1 MNQALQWIGENRH
14 ESPEI
19 KISKRFAFVKFLRRY
34 PIFLLAFGPPLFRSQ
49 GIDATKGEIDI
60 WSFLQVGLLGAVA
73 ARSIYRLASAET
85 ILIPKQIRSIFR
97 LAFLLGLLFTASTIY
112 SPSRSVSAAYS
123 VLYFLTLICM
133 VEFVAD
139 VYKHPP
145 NWIQCLFCL
154 RFIAFLLVALDL
166 LTFSFAPAIVLQ
178 GMRFQGVIGAPMT
191 VICPMIA
198 IISAYGVLHGLES
211 KGRSVFYLLVGMAGE
226 FSTQTRGS
234 ELALLLCLAILGAGW
249 AKTRK
254 RSAYLCISGFMA
266 SLLFSALILGMIGGN
281 RLWNIFNRGQ
291 SAEGI
296 ATASGRTE
304 LWKFVI
310 QYCSAHPQGMG
321 YVAGYR
327 ILERM
332 HFSHGSLSNLVGLGN
347 AHNTY
352 VQVLSDAG
360 WLALAVYLM
369 ILIRVIYLGW
379 RFARAPALKTVA
391 SSSPPSHAIRC
402 ALVLLVFFL
411 ANGMASADYVV
422 PLKTM
427 FYWQNLIIAI
437 ILGVL
442 ARLLVSA
449 RAQQLNFFR

>member
-1 MNQALQWIGENRH
+1 
-14 ESPEI
+14 
-19 KISKRFAFVKFLRRY
+19 
-34 PIFLLAFGPPLFRSQ
+34 
-49 GIDATKGEIDI
+49 
-60 WSFLQVGLLGAVA
+60 
-73 ARSIYRLASAET
+73 
-85 ILIPKQIRSIFR
+85 
-97 LAFLLGLLFTASTIY
+97 
-112 SPSRSVSAAYS
+112 
-123 VLYFLTLICM
+123 
-133 VEFVAD
+133 
-139 VYKHPP
+139 
-145 NWIQCLFCL
+145 
-154 RFIAFLLVALDL
+154 
-166 LTFSFAPAIVLQ
+166 
-178 GMRFQGVIGAPMT
+178 
-191 VICPMIA
+191 
-198 IISAYGVLHGLES
+198 
-211 KGRSVFYLLVGMAGE
+211 
-226 FSTQTRGS
+226 
-234 ELALLLCLAILGAGW
+234 
-249 AKTRK
+249 
-254 RSAYLCISGFMA
+254 MA